1 MLTCCSR
8 WQFSVQSP
16 PPPRLYT
23 YVENGALEPLLIL
36 MDVVAKGHGVIG
48 SDDILGFERAL
59 SQVIESAQLS
69 VPSEGFWRNYIR
81 LERVYNAVEVD
92 ISEWYPSCRLLM
104 IRVLGLTDAMF
115 VCVDRLHHARD
126 NQDQQRLDQEEE
138 KEGRSQE

>member
-1 MLTCCSR
+1 
-8 WQFSVQSP
+8 
-16 PPPRLYT
+16 
-23 YVENGALEPLLIL
+23 
-36 MDVVAKGHGVIG
+36 MDVVAKGQYVIG

-92 ISEWYPSCRLLM
+92 MYIYGWFPCRLLM
-104 IRVLGLTDAMF
+104 ICVLGLTDALF
-115 VCVDRLHHARD
+115 VCVDRLHDARD

-138 KEGRSQE
+138 EEGRSQE